1 MPSIKLASGDIVE
14 ERRGGHNCVQLE
26 FIGKVKEFM
35 ENMKGFK
42 ATLFTVSLAI
52 IIQVFALIYWGGMQT
67 EKIKNIEKIV
77 SKFDKIEIIYAMGEK
92 RDKGDMEKIP

>member
-1 MPSIKLASGDIVE
+1 
-14 ERRGGHNCVQLE
+14 
-26 FIGKVKEFM
+26 M

-52 IIQVFALIYWGGMQT
+52 VLQVASFLYLWGGQT

-77 SKFDKIEIIYAMGEK
+77 SKFDKINIVYAVGEK
-92 RDKGDMEKIP
+92 NGDKK

>member
-1 MPSIKLASGDIVE
+1 MYEGK
-14 ERRGGHNCVQLE
+14 ERRGEHNCVQLE

-52 IIQVFALIYWGGMQT
+52 FIQVFALIYWGGTQT
-67 EKIKNIEKIV
+67 EKIKNIEKV
-77 SKFDKIEIIYAMGEK
+77 VARFDKIKIVYAIG
-92 RDKGDMEKIP
+92 DKIEMP

>member
-1 MPSIKLASGDIVE
+1 MWDGK
-14 ERRGGHNCVQLE
+14 ERRGNHDCVQLE
-26 FIGKVKEFM
+26 FIGKVSEFM

-52 IIQVFALIYWGGMQT
+52 VINVFALVYWGGTQT

-77 SKFDKIEIIYAMGEK
+77 SRLDKINIVYAIGEK
-92 RDKGDMEKIP
+92 NGNEKK